1 MTKFSL
7 KNKQKKSYQQTYQH
21 INNRKKES
29 NQRKKDI
36 YYINNNTRGI
46 LKGEIH
52 NLWITFLKKE
62 RKYE

>member
-46 LKGEIH
+46 LKGDMW
-52 NLWITFLKKE
+52 NLWITFF
-62 RKYE
+62 